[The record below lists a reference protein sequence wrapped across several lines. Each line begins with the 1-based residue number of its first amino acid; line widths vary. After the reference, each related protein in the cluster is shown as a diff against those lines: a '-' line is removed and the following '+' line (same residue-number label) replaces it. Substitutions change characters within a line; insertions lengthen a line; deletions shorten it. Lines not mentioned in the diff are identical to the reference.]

1 MNTQLVVTERMTFT
15 LWVSVSLACSQMT
28 NIADTADTPI
38 PADIPAAPG
47 GPMTRIPLTLM
58 QPNLMRVALM
68 KKADIDACKVQ
79 MVNFCVIC

>member
-1 MNTQLVVTERMTFT
+1 MTFT
-15 LWVSVSLACSQMT
+15 LWVSVSLVCSQMT
-28 NIADTADTPI
+28 NMADTADTPI

-68 KKADIDACKVQ
+68 QRNLMRVALMKKAGMCCIAVCGRD
-79 MVNFCVIC
+79 MSWL